1 MAYVDNG
8 RGYSEGGEGQASSSA
23 AQEAAI
29 QVEGSYGT
37 KVTTTPHSLS
47 MFMAKASSCAFH
59 SKTLCCSIISSST
72 SSSNSSSYKTELMDF
87 TQRLDSAHLAMA
99 NSRQQQ
105 GFIVCPRVPHV
116 GFNADHM
123 VLTNTSRIAACP
135 R

>member
-1 MAYVDNG
+1 VAYVDNG

-72 SSSNSSSYKTELMDF
+72 TAAATRLSSWILPKDL
-87 TQRLDSAHLAMA
+87 TQRTWPWQTVGSNRASL
-99 NSRQQQ
+99 
-105 GFIVCPRVPHV
+105 FVPV
-116 GFNADHM
+116 YLM
-123 VLTNTSRIAACP
+123 
-135 R
+135 